1 MYHGDV
7 PDDIG
12 QALVQQREDD
22 NVQRGPLGLETE
34 PEAKPLA
41 GPGGPPEVGGG
52 GTAWA
57 AGSSVSLLGLGA
69 VKLLSRHRGGT
80 HRVPSTGMETKAASL
95 KQEEALSE
103 QPLSSWAVGGRGVH
117 GKRDTREL
125 QNQA

>member
-41 GPGGPPEVGGG
+41 GPGGPPEVGGALHG
-52 GTAWA
+52 LWA
-57 AGSSVSLLGLGA
+57 PASPYWGWGLSSFCPD
-69 VKLLSRHRGGT
+69 T
-80 HRVPSTGMETKAASL
+80 
-95 KQEEALSE
+95 EEAPTGCQAE
-103 QPLSSWAVGGRGVH
+103 EWRPRQPA
-117 GKRDTREL
+117 
-125 QNQA
+125 